1 MKFVKVA
8 VARPIRKTF
17 TYKNLV
23 PNENIVGKRVFIE
36 FHRKKIVGV
45 VVQMCSNVDKEF
57 EIKQIISVLDETPL
71 FESNFLKKIKDIS
84 QKFFFPM
91 GELLSLFTPNL
102 MRKPKHSD
110 ELQKYK
116 IDDTKFEIT
125 NNFFKKLTD
134 EQKLAVKNIQ
144 NSKKQEH
151 LIFGV
156 TSSGKTEV
164 YKHLIY
170 DEFKKNNSAIILVP
184 EIFLAPKIYEE
195 FKESFGENVFLYH
208 SNLTEL
214 QRYKIWL
221 NCQKKSPKI
230 IVGTRSALFLMPKN
244 TNIIVFDEEHDQ
256 SFKQQDKLRYDA
268 KSLAKELYQNSKIIY
283 SSATPSFKLLRKVK
297 DREIDVSKLF
307 KRIGEIPTPDISIE
321 SINKTKLVGGI
332 SETLINKI
340 NLNHKAGNQ
349 TLILINR
356 RGYAP
361 VYLCNSCGWIAKSNC
376 CESSLVYHREEKR
389 LKCHRCQSSWG
400 LPENCPECNK
410 NDFEVKGVGTQQ
422 VESSLKHIFPNIDIL
437 RIDSDSVSGKLRRE
451 STLEKI
457 EDKNPKI
464 LIGTQLLA
472 KGHDFQKISLIIIL
486 NLDFGLFGAD
496 VHLQEQTIQLLIQ
509 AAGRAGRSGIKSEV
523 ILQSRISHHP
533 LFKKVKSGSYELI
546 SQDILSE
553 REKLNLFPFT
563 KLIYLKAEDSNLK
576 KINEFLIR
584 AKEKLSKNNV
594 EVYGPFE
601 GPVSKVGYKYRMF
614 CIIQSNNDKDLHNS
628 ASGLIN
634 ALDEEK
640 RTISNWVLDVDPINV
655 T

>member
-1 MKFVKVA
+1 M
-8 VARPIRKTF
+8 
-17 TYKNLV
+17 
-23 PNENIVGKRVFIE
+23 
-36 FHRKKIVGV
+36 
-45 VVQMCSNVDKEF
+45 
-57 EIKQIISVLDETPL
+57 
-71 FESNFLKKIKDIS
+71 
-84 QKFFFPM
+84 
-91 GELLSLFTPNL
+91 
-102 MRKPKHSD
+102 
-110 ELQKYK
+110 
-116 IDDTKFEIT
+116 
-125 NNFFKKLTD
+125 
-134 EQKLAVKNIQ
+134 
-144 NSKKQEH
+144 
-151 LIFGV
+151 
-156 TSSGKTEV
+156 
-164 YKHLIY
+164 
-170 DEFKKNNSAIILVP
+170 
-184 EIFLAPKIYEE
+184 APKIYEE

-268 KSLAKELYQNSKIIY
+268 KSLAKEFYQNSKIIY
-283 SSATPSFKLLRKVK
+283 SSATPSFKLLQKVK
-297 DREIDVSKLF
+297 DKEIDVSKLF
-307 KRIGEIPTPDISIE
+307 KRIGETPTPDIFIE

-422 VESSLKHIFPNIDIL
+422 VELNLKHTFPNIDIL

-584 AKEKLSKNNV
+584 AKEKLSKKNV

-634 ALDEEK
+634 ALDKEK

>member
-1 MKFVKVA
+1 M
-8 VARPIRKTF
+8 
-17 TYKNLV
+17 
-23 PNENIVGKRVFIE
+23 
-36 FHRKKIVGV
+36 
-45 VVQMCSNVDKEF
+45 
-57 EIKQIISVLDETPL
+57 
-71 FESNFLKKIKDIS
+71 
-84 QKFFFPM
+84 
-91 GELLSLFTPNL
+91 
-102 MRKPKHSD
+102 
-110 ELQKYK
+110 
-116 IDDTKFEIT
+116 
-125 NNFFKKLTD
+125 
-134 EQKLAVKNIQ
+134 
-144 NSKKQEH
+144 
-151 LIFGV
+151 
-156 TSSGKTEV
+156 
-164 YKHLIY
+164 
-170 DEFKKNNSAIILVP
+170 
-184 EIFLAPKIYEE
+184 
-195 FKESFGENVFLYH
+195 
-208 SNLTEL
+208 
-214 QRYKIWL
+214 
-221 NCQKKSPKI
+221 
-230 IVGTRSALFLMPKN
+230 
-244 TNIIVFDEEHDQ
+244 
-256 SFKQQDKLRYDA
+256 
-268 KSLAKELYQNSKIIY
+268 
-283 SSATPSFKLLRKVK
+283 
-297 DREIDVSKLF
+297 
-307 KRIGEIPTPDISIE
+307 
-321 SINKTKLVGGI
+321 
-332 SETLINKI
+332 
-340 NLNHKAGNQ
+340 
-349 TLILINR
+349 
-356 RGYAP
+356 
-361 VYLCNSCGWIAKSNC
+361 CNSCGWIAKSNC

-400 LPENCPECNK
+400 LPDNCPECNK

-422 VESSLKHIFPNIDIL
+422 VELNLKHTFPNIDIL

-576 KINEFLIR
+576 KINEFLVR
-584 AKEKLSKNNV
+584 AKEKLSKKNV

-634 ALDEEK
+634 ALDKEK

>member
-1 MKFVKVA
+1 MNFVDVA
-8 VARPIRKTF
+8 VPSPLRSAF
-17 TYKNLV
+17 TYRNNTGENLV
-23 PNENIVGKRVFIE
+23 GRRVLVE
-36 FHRKKIVGV
+36 FGRRKLIGV
-45 VVQMCSNVDKEF
+45 VNADRDDYKVEY
-57 EIKQIISVLDETPL
+57 
-71 FESNFLKKIKDIS
+71 KIKDILQTLDYDPTFS
-84 QKFFFPM
+84 KAQLLTIKKISDHYMHPIGMVLEAFLPTMLRKAKTQLDLSKYSSDTCDLDINEDNFHELTSDQKSCL
-91 GELLSLFTPNL
+91 EKIKNNDRESLL
-102 MRKPKHSD
+102 
-110 ELQKYK
+110 
-116 IDDTKFEIT
+116 
-125 NNFFKKLTD
+125 
-134 EQKLAVKNIQ
+134 
-144 NSKKQEH
+144 
-151 LIFGV
+151 FGV
-156 TSSGKTEV
+156 TSSGKTEI
-164 YKHLIY
+164 YKHYIKLLLQ
-170 DEFKKNNSAIILVP
+170 EGKSALVLVP
-184 EIFLAPKIYEE
+184 EIFLTPQIHDD
-195 FKESFGENVFLYH
+195 FKKNFNDSVYIHH
-208 SNLTEL
+208 SGLTEV
-214 QRYKIWL
+214 QRFKIWL
-221 NCQKKSPKI
+221 AAQDNKPKI
-230 IVGTRSALFLMPKN
+230 IIGTRSAIFLPIKN
-244 TNIIVFDEEHDQ
+244 LGTIIFDEEHDQ
-256 SFKQQDKLRYDA
+256 SYKQQDGFRYDA
-268 KSLAKELYQNSKIIY
+268 RTLAKIIYANDVKIIY
-283 SSATPSFKLLRKVK
+283 SSATPSLNTLQSSK
-297 DREIDVSKLF
+297 DDVIQRLSLKKGISKS
-307 KRIGEIPTPDISIE
+307 KMPNIE
-321 SINKTKLVGGI
+321 VHPINKKNLVGGI
-332 SETLINKI
+332 SHELMDEIKKNDEM
-340 NLNHKAGNQ
+340 GNQ
-349 TLILINR
+349 TLILLNR

-376 CESSLVYHREEKR
+376 CDSSLVYHREEKR

-576 KINEFLIR
+576 KINEFLVR
-584 AKEKLSKNNV
+584 AKEKLSKKNV

-634 ALDEEK
+634 ALDKEK

>member
-1 MKFVKVA
+1 MKFVQVA
-8 VARPIRKTF
+8 VARPLRKTF
-17 TYKNLV
+17 TYKNLL
-23 PNENIVGKRVFIE
+23 PNKNIVGKRVFIE

-45 VVQMCSNVDKEF
+45 VVQMCSHIDEEF
-57 EIKQIISVLDETPL
+57 KIKQIISVLDEAPL
-71 FESNFLKKIKDIS
+71 FESNFLKRIVEIS
-84 QKFFFPM
+84 QKFFFPI
-91 GELLSLFTPNL
+91 GELLILFIPNL
-102 MRKPKHSD
+102 IRKPKKSD

-116 IDDTKFEIT
+116 IDDTQFGIT
-125 NNFFKKLTD
+125 NKHFKKLTK
-134 EQKLAVKNIQ
+134 EQKLVVKNIQ
-144 NSKKQEH
+144 KSNKQEH

-170 DEFKKNNSAIILVP
+170 NEFKKNNSAIVLVP
-184 EIFLAPKIYEE
+184 EIFLAPKVFEE
-195 FKESFGENVFLYH
+195 LKESFGGNVFLYH

-221 NCQKKSPKI
+221 NCQKNSPKI

-268 KSLAKELYQNSKIIY
+268 KTLVKELYQNSKIIY
-283 SSATPSFKLLRKVK
+283 SSATPSFKLLKKAK
-297 DREIDVSKLF
+297 DKEIDVSTLF
-307 KRIGEIPTPDISIE
+307 KRIGESPTPDIFIE
-321 SINKTKLVGGI
+321 SVNKAQLVGGI

-349 TLILINR
+349 SLILINR

-361 VYLCNSCGWIAKSNC
+361 VFLCNSCGWVAKSNC
-376 CESSLVYHREEKR
+376 CDTSLVYHREERR
-389 LKCHRCQSSWG
+389 LKCHRCQTSWG
-400 LPENCPECNK
+400 LPKNCPECNK

-422 VESSLKHIFPNIDIL
+422 VESNLKQTFPNIDIL

-472 KGHDFQKISLIIIL
+472 KGHDFQKISLIIML

-496 VHLQEQTIQLLIQ
+496 VHLQEQTVQLLIQ

-523 ILQSRISHHP
+523 ILQSRIAHHP
-533 LFKKVKSGSYELI
+533 LFKKIRTGSYELI
-546 SQDILSE
+546 SEDILNE

-584 AKEKLSKNNV
+584 AKDKLSKNNV

-614 CIIQSNNDKDLHNS
+614 CIIQSSNDKDLHNS
-628 ASGLIN
+628 ALGLIN
-634 ALDEEK
+634 ALDKEK
-640 RTISNWVLDVDPINV
+640 RTISHWVLDVDPINV

>member
-1 MKFVKVA
+1 
-8 VARPIRKTF
+8 
-17 TYKNLV
+17 
-23 PNENIVGKRVFIE
+23 
-36 FHRKKIVGV
+36 
-45 VVQMCSNVDKEF
+45 
-57 EIKQIISVLDETPL
+57 
-71 FESNFLKKIKDIS
+71 
-84 QKFFFPM
+84 
-91 GELLSLFTPNL
+91 
-102 MRKPKHSD
+102 
-110 ELQKYK
+110 
-116 IDDTKFEIT
+116 
-125 NNFFKKLTD
+125 
-134 EQKLAVKNIQ
+134 
-144 NSKKQEH
+144 
-151 LIFGV
+151 
-156 TSSGKTEV
+156 
-164 YKHLIY
+164 
-170 DEFKKNNSAIILVP
+170 
-184 EIFLAPKIYEE
+184 
-195 FKESFGENVFLYH
+195 
-208 SNLTEL
+208 
-214 QRYKIWL
+214 
-221 NCQKKSPKI
+221 
-230 IVGTRSALFLMPKN
+230 MPKN

-268 KSLAKELYQNSKIIY
+268 KTLVKELYQNSKIIY
-283 SSATPSFKLLRKVK
+283 SSATPSFKLLKKAK
-297 DREIDVSKLF
+297 DKEIDVSTLF
-307 KRIGEIPTPDISIE
+307 KRIGESPTPDIFIE
-321 SINKTKLVGGI
+321 SVNKAQLVGGI

-349 TLILINR
+349 SLILINR

-376 CESSLVYHREEKR
+376 CDTSLVYHREERR
-389 LKCHRCQSSWG
+389 LKCHRCQTSWG
-400 LPENCPECNK
+400 LPKNCPECNK

-422 VESSLKHIFPNIDIL
+422 VESNLKQTFPNIDIL

-472 KGHDFQKISLIIIL
+472 KGHDFQKISLIIML

-496 VHLQEQTIQLLIQ
+496 VHLQEQTVQLLIQ

-523 ILQSRISHHP
+523 ILQSRIAHHP
-533 LFKKVKSGSYELI
+533 LFKKIRTGSYELI
-546 SQDILSE
+546 SEDILNE

-584 AKEKLSKNNV
+584 AKDKLSKNNV

-628 ASGLIN
+628 ALGLIN
-634 ALDEEK
+634 ALDKEK
-640 RTISNWVLDVDPINV
+640 RTISHWVLDVDPINV